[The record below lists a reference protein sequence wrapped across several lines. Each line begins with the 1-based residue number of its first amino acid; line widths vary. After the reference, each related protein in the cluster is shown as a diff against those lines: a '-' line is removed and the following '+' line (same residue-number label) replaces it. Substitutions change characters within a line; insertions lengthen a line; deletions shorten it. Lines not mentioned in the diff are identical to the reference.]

1 MLKYLSGS
9 KDLTSVINF
18 YNSKYYTSDHLVIV
32 IYYFFYISSSCKCES
47 QILKLQ
53 QFLIKFDKYTIKLP
67 QF

>member
-32 IYYFFYISSSCKCES
+32 IYYFIYISSSCKCES

-53 QFLIKFDKYTIKLP
+53 QFLVKFDKYTIKLP